1 MIKRAKRTWK
11 VINPGSKF
19 VETTI
24 APTQPSIITNN
35 KAKKLNNT
43 TSFLKGFLKI
53 EEINVINN
61 ARPTNAP
68 NNLFR
73 YSIHVL

>member
-11 VINPGSKF
+11 VITPGSKF

-24 APTQPSIITNN
+24 DPTQPSIITNN
-35 KAKKLNNT
+35 KAKKLNKT

-53 EEINVINN
+53 EEMNVINN
-61 ARPTNAP
+61 VRPTNAP

-73 YSIHVL
+73 YSVHVL